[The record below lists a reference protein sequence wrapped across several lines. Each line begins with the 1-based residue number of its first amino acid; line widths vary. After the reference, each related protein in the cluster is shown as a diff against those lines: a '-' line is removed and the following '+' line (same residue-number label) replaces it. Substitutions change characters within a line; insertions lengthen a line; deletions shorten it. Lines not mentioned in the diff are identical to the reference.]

1 MNQSSVREQYLQA
14 DVFSATPQ
22 KLQLLLVEAAMK
34 NILRTKKYWQE
45 GDIGEAFESLTK
57 AQDIIAEVLCSLDV
71 EGSPEI
77 AKKLASV
84 YVFIF
89 RRLAEAGMNQSIE
102 KLDDAYRVLCSE
114 RETWKMV
121 CEKFGST
128 QTESTVRSGSDISA
142 TQQNVSG
149 SSNNSASLSLSSA
162 PSSRTSGSPLSNPS
176 SGSYTPTPASSI
188 SKTGN
193 GLNLGSGT
201 YMPRTGTI
209 PIQKPKSEEEK
220 KLSEQKPDNLEQ
232 NLDKLEHKQEGT
244 DSVERRT
251 IKPISGFPAYQS
263 QGSTGLSWTG

>member
-89 RRLAEAGMNQSIE
+89 RRLADAGMSQSVE

-114 RETWKMV
+114 RETWKLV

-128 QTESTVRSGSDISA
+128 QTESTVRSGSEISA
-142 TQQNVSG
+142 TQQSVSG
-149 SSNNSASLSLSSA
+149 SFSNSASLSLSSA
-162 PSSRTSGSPLSNPS
+162 NSAGTSISAS
-176 SGSYTPTPASSI
+176 SGAYTPTTASSVP
-188 SKTGN
+188 KTGN
-193 GLNLGSGT
+193 GVGLGSGT
-201 YMPRTGTI
+201 YTPRPGTI
-209 PIQKPKSEEEK
+209 PIPIQNQNQKMAADEK
-220 KLSEQKPDNLEQ
+220 KLSGLE
-232 NLDKLEHKQEGT
+232 LPTGSIAPH
-244 DSVERRT
+244 
-251 IKPISGFPAYQS
+251 YQS
-263 QGSTGLSWTG
+263 KGSTGLSWTG